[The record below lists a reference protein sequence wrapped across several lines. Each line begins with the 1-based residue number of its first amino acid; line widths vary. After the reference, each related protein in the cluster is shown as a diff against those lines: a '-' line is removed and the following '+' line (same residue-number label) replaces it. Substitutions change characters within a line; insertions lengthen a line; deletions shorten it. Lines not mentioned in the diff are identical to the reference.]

1 MMGRAKWSRLTTRQ
15 AAGLAVGSIIIAGL
29 IFLAIFGRWLIPY
42 DVETMHFDHLKEF
55 PSREFLLGTDRF
67 GRDVLSRLI
76 LGTSTT
82 MLIAGASTALATILG
97 TIIGLSSAFYGGLFD
112 KIAMRVIDV
121 FIAFPTLV
129 FAMFVIGVLGSG
141 VFNGIIVISLM
152 FTPSIARV
160 VRSAAISIVVLDYV
174 NVARMRG
181 ERTLYILFN
190 EVAPNLY
197 PTLLV
202 EASIRFG
209 MAILVTAGLS
219 YIGLGPPPPAPD
231 WGTMASEGRSIM
243 LSNPWPVF
251 APSIAIVMAVIGV
264 NLLGDGIGAL
274 LVAKQSRASGTNVI

>member
-1 MMGRAKWSRLTTRQ
+1 MMASAKWSRLNSRQ
-15 AAGLAVGSIIIAGL
+15 AFGLAFGSFIITGF
-29 IFLAIFGRWLIPY
+29 IFLAIFGRWLTPY
-42 DVETMHFDHLKEF
+42 DVEAMHFDHLKEF
-55 PSREFLLGTDRF
+55 PSSEFWLGTDRF

-82 MLIAGASTALATILG
+82 MLIAGASTALATIFG
-97 TIIGLSSAFYGGLFD
+97 TIIGLSSAFYGGIFD

-121 FIAFPTLV
+121 IIAFPTLV

-141 VFNGIIVISLM
+141 IFNGIIVISLL

-181 ERTLYILFN
+181 ERTLYILFY

-197 PTLLV
+197 PTILV

-243 LSNPWPVF
+243 FSNPWPVF
-251 APSIAIVMAVIGV
+251 APSIAIVLAVIGV

-274 LVAKQSRASGTNVI
+274 LVAKPSRASGRNVK

>member
-1 MMGRAKWSRLTTRQ
+1 MMGSAKFSRLTSRQ
-15 AAGLAVGSIIIAGL
+15 AFGLALGSVIIAGL
-29 IFLAIFGRWLIPY
+29 FILAIFGRWIIPY
-42 DVETMHFDHLKEF
+42 DAESMHYEHLKEF

-82 MLIAGASTALATILG
+82 MLIAGASTAVATILG

-112 KIAMRVIDV
+112 KITMRVIDV

-141 VFNGIIVISLM
+141 ISNGIIVISLM

-181 ERTLYILFN
+181 DRTLYILFN

-219 YIGLGPPPPAPD
+219 YIGLGPPPPTPD

-251 APSIAIVMAVIGV
+251 APSIAIVLAVIGV
-264 NLLGDGIGAL
+264 NLLGDGMGAL
-274 LVAKQSRASGTNVI
+274 LVARQSRESGSNVT

>member
-1 MMGRAKWSRLTTRQ
+1 MTVSARWSRLTPRQ
-15 AAGLAVGSIIIAGL
+15 AFGLAIGCIIVTGL
-29 IFLAIFGRWLIPY
+29 FLLAIFGRWLVPY
-42 DVETMHFDHLKEF
+42 DVEAMHFEHLKEF

-82 MLIAGASTALATILG
+82 MLIAGASTASATILG
-97 TIIGLSSAFYGGLFD
+97 TIIGLSSAFYGGVFD
-112 KIAMRVIDV
+112 KITMRMIDV

-141 VFNGIIVISLM
+141 ILNGIIVIGLL

-181 ERTLYILFN
+181 ERTLYILFH

-197 PTLLV
+197 PTLFV

-219 YIGLGPPPPAPD
+219 FIGLGPPPPTPD

-251 APSIAIVMAVIGV
+251 APSLAIVLAVIGV
-264 NLLGDGIGAL
+264 NLLGDGMGAL
-274 LVAKQSRASGTNVI
+274 LVAKQSRASGTDVK

>member
-1 MMGRAKWSRLTTRQ
+1 MMGSAKWSRLTSRQ
-15 AAGLAVGSIIIAGL
+15 AFGLAFGSIIITGL

-42 DVETMHFDHLKEF
+42 DVEAMHFDHLKEF
-55 PSREFLLGTDRF
+55 PSSEFLLGTDRF

-97 TIIGLSSAFYGGLFD
+97 TIIGLSSAFYGGIFD

-121 FIAFPTLV
+121 VIAFPTLV

-141 VFNGIIVISLM
+141 IFNGIIVISLL

-181 ERTLYILFN
+181 ERTLYILFY

-197 PTLLV
+197 PTILV

-243 LSNPWPVF
+243 FSNPWPVF
-251 APSIAIVMAVIGV
+251 APSIAIVLAVIGV

-274 LVAKQSRASGTNVI
+274 LVAKQSRASGSNVK

>member
-1 MMGRAKWSRLTTRQ
+1 MMGSAKYSRLTSRQ
-15 AAGLAVGSIIIAGL
+15 AFGLALGSVIIAGL
-29 IFLAIFGRWLIPY
+29 FILAIFGRWIIPY
-42 DVETMHFDHLKEF
+42 DAESMHYEHLKEF

-97 TIIGLSSAFYGGLFD
+97 TVIGLSSAFYGGLFD
-112 KIAMRVIDV
+112 KITMRVIDV

-141 VFNGIIVISLM
+141 ISNGIIVISLM

-181 ERTLYILFN
+181 DRTLYILFN

-219 YIGLGPPPPAPD
+219 YIGLGPPPPTPD

-251 APSIAIVMAVIGV
+251 APSIAIVLAVIGV
-264 NLLGDGIGAL
+264 NLLGDGMGAL
-274 LVAKQSRASGTNVI
+274 LVARQSRESGSNVT